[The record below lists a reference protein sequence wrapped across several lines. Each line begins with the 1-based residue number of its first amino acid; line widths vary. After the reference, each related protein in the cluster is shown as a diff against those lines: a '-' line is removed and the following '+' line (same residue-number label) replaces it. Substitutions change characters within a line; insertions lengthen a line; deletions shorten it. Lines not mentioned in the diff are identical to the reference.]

1 MPAQCS
7 GMEIFIKERNIM
19 SEFILASASPR
30 RKEIMALTGLD
41 FSVLVSDADEGS
53 VDRNIPA
60 GLYVQEL
67 ALLKASST
75 AKFLLKNK
83 NAVVISADTI
93 VTLDG
98 EILGKPQDEEDALKT
113 LRALSGKTHEVY
125 TGYCVMR
132 ISDGKTVCQS
142 VRTEVTFKEL
152 SDEKINA
159 YIKTGEPMDKAG
171 AYGIQGKGSM
181 LISGIN
187 GDYLNVVGLPLS
199 ALSDTLE
206 EEFDTK
212 II

>member
-1 MPAQCS
+1 
-7 GMEIFIKERNIM
+7 M

-41 FSVLVSDADEGS
+41 FSVLVSNADEGA
-53 VDRNIPA
+53 VDRNIPV

-67 ALLKASST
+67 ALLKASSVT
-75 AKFLLKNK
+75 KVLLSNK
-83 NAVVISADTI
+83 KAVVISADTI

-98 EILGKPQDEEDALKT
+98 KILGKPKDAEDARKM
-113 LRALSGKTHEVY
+113 LRALSGRTHEVY

-132 ISDGKTVCQS
+132 VSDGKTVCQS
-142 VRTEVTFKEL
+142 VKTEVTFKEL
-152 SDEKINA
+152 SDEKIDA

-181 LISGIN
+181 LVSGVN

-206 EEFDTK
+206 TEFDTK